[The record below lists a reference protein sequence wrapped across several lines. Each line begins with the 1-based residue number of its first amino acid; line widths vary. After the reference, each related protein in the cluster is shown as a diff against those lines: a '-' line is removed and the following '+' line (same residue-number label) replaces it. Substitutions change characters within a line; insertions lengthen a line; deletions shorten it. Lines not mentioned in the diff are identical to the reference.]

1 MSSAAKKK
9 MSVGSNWLGDLV
21 TSSPKS
27 VPSPADESI
36 SEVVIAKIWKPKQ
49 QRIYFDRAEIEK
61 LKTAIKDEGFR
72 GSVLV
77 TPLSDDH
84 SARTEGF
91 EYELVFG
98 ANRVTACEELGNTEI
113 RAEIKELDPK
123 QVRRIRFD
131 ENMVRKNLNHFE
143 VLLGYLELMADEA
156 GTTSEVVEQELN
168 QMSNS
173 AKRGGDISE
182 AVSNHIE
189 LYQSILD
196 RYKGG
201 KLTTFRSKL
210 IRFRSLP
217 DDVRAALDAGK
228 VDASKALELGSVK
241 NAEERADLLDWV
253 ISDNPPV
260 AEIRKEKRQRTER
273 IEPEKKEKKK
283 PTVNMKKASSAID
296 ELTSLLQCKSL
307 ETKNKEA
314 SELLSQINELIAQ
327 LQKIV

>member
-9 MSVGSNWLGDLV
+9 MSVGSNWLGGLV
-21 TSSPKS
+21 TPIEDTAS
-27 VPSPADESI
+27 VDEAI
-36 SEVVIAKIWKPKQ
+36 TEVAITKIWKPKQ
-49 QRIYFDRAEIEK
+49 QRIYFDRTEVEK

-72 GSVLV
+72 GAVLV
-77 TPLSDDH
+77 TPLSADH
-84 SARTEGF
+84 SARVEGF

-98 ANRVTACEELGNTEI
+98 ANRVMACEELGNTTI
-113 RAEIKELDPK
+113 RAEVKELDPQ

-156 GTTSEVVEQELN
+156 GTTAEVVEQELN

-173 AKRGGDISE
+173 AKRGGNLSE
-182 AVSNHIE
+182 DVSGHIE
-189 LYQSILD
+189 RYQAVLN
-196 RYKGG
+196 RYGGG

-217 DDVRAALDAGK
+217 PDVRTVLDAGK

-241 NAEERADLLDWV
+241 NADERSDLLDWV

-260 AEIRKEKRQRTER
+260 ADIRKEKRQRTEQR
-273 IEPEKKEKKK
+273 TPDKEQEK
-283 PTVNMKKASSAID
+283 PTANMKKASIAVT
-296 ELTSLLQCKSL
+296 ELTSLLQSGSL
-307 ETKNKEA
+307 RPKNKEA
-314 SELLSQINELIAQ
+314 SELLSQIGDLIAK
-327 LQKIV
+327 LKSLE

>member
-9 MSVGSNWLGDLV
+9 MSVGSNWLGELV
-21 TSSPKS
+21 TTASGTAVSST
-27 VPSPADESI
+27 DESI
-36 SEVVIAKIWKPKQ
+36 SEIAIAKIWKPKQ
-49 QRIYFDRAEIEK
+49 QRIYFDRAEVEK
-61 LKTAIKDEGFR
+61 LKAAIKDEGFR
-72 GSVLV
+72 GAVLV
-77 TPLSDDH
+77 TPLSNDH

-98 ANRVTACEELGNTEI
+98 ANRVMACEELGNDQI
-113 RAEIKELDPK
+113 RAEIKKLDPK

-143 VLLGYLELMADEA
+143 ALLGYLELMADESEA
-156 GTTSEVVEQELN
+156 TPEVVEQELN

-173 AKRGGDISE
+173 AKRGSE
-182 AVSNHIE
+182 LSDDVSNRIE
-189 LYQSILD
+189 IYQAVLD
-196 RYKGG
+196 RYNGG

-217 DDVRAALDAGK
+217 DDVRAALDTGK

-241 NAEERADLLDWV
+241 DSDERADLLDWV

-260 AEIRKEKRQRTER
+260 AEIRKEKRQRA
-273 IEPEKKEKKK
+273 EPTVDKEAKK
-283 PTVNMKKASSAID
+283 PTANMKKASSAVT
-296 ELTSLLQCKSL
+296 ELNSLLQGGALRSRS
-307 ETKNKEA
+307 KEA
-314 SELLSQINELIAQ
+314 SELLSQINKLIAQ

>member
-9 MSVGSNWLGDLV
+9 MSVGSNWLGGLV
-21 TSSPKS
+21 TTPSESASSLT
-27 VPSPADESI
+27 DESI
-36 SEVVIAKIWKPKQ
+36 SEIAIAKIWKPTQ
-49 QRIYFDRAEIEK
+49 QRIYFDRAEVEK

-84 SARTEGF
+84 SARTEGL

-98 ANRVTACEELGNTEI
+98 ANRVMACEELGNTRI
-113 RAEIKELDPK
+113 RAEIKKLDPK

-156 GTTSEVVEQELN
+156 ATTPEVVEQELN

-173 AKRGGDISE
+173 AKRGGELSND
-182 AVSNHIE
+182 VSNRIG
-189 LYQSILD
+189 LYQAILD
-196 RYKGG
+196 RYNGG

-217 DDVRAALDAGK
+217 ADVRAALDAGK

-241 NAEERADLLDWV
+241 NADERADLLDWV
-253 ISDNPPV
+253 LSNNPPV
-260 AEIRKEKRQRTER
+260 ADIRKEKRQRTENVA
-273 IEPEKKEKKK
+273 EKEEKK
-283 PTVNMKKASSAID
+283 PTANMKKASSAVN
-296 ELTSLLQCKSL
+296 ELTSLLKKGSL
-307 ETKNKEA
+307 RTKNKKA
-314 SELLSQINELIAQ
+314 GELLSQINELIAQ
-327 LQKIV
+327 IQSLE

>member
-9 MSVGSNWLGDLV
+9 MSVGSNWLGSLV
-21 TSSPKS
+21 THDDSAPS
-27 VPSPADESI
+27 VDESI
-36 SEVVIAKIWKPKQ
+36 AEVAIAKIWKPKQ
-49 QRIYFDRAEIEK
+49 QRIYFDRAEVEK

-72 GSVLV
+72 GAVLV

-84 SARTEGF
+84 SARGEGF

-98 ANRVTACEELGNTEI
+98 ANRMTACEELESTTI
-113 RAEIKELDPK
+113 RAEVKELDPQ

-156 GTTSEVVEQELN
+156 GTTAEVVEQELN
-168 QMSNS
+168 QMSNL
-173 AKRGGDISE
+173 AKRGGDLSE
-182 AVSNHIE
+182 DVSHHIE
-189 LYQSILD
+189 LYQAILD
-196 RYKGG
+196 RYNGG

-217 DDVRAALDAGK
+217 TDVRTALDTGK

-241 NAEERADLLDWV
+241 NADERSDLLDWV

-260 AEIRKEKRQRTER
+260 ADIRKEKRQRIEEPTLDSTEK
-273 IEPEKKEKKK
+273 EP
-283 PTVNMKKASSAID
+283 TDNMQKASSAVT
-296 ELTSLLQCKSL
+296 ELTSLLQNGSLKTKSR
-307 ETKNKEA
+307 EA
-314 SELLSQINELIAQ
+314 SELLFQISDLIRK
-327 LQKIV
+327 LKILP

>member
-9 MSVGSNWLGDLV
+9 MSVGSNWLGSLV
-21 TSSPKS
+21 T
-27 VPSPADESI
+27 PSEDTSIVDESI
-36 SEVVIAKIWKPKQ
+36 TEVAITKIWKPKQ
-49 QRIYFDRAEIEK
+49 QRIYFDRAEVEK

-72 GSVLV
+72 GAVLV
-77 TPLSDDH
+77 TPLSADH
-84 SARTEGF
+84 SARAENF

-98 ANRVTACEELGNTEI
+98 ANRVMACEELGNATI
-113 RAEIKELDPK
+113 RAEIKELDPH

-143 VLLGYLELMADEA
+143 ILLGYLELMADEA
-156 GTTSEVVEQELN
+156 GTTTEVVEQELN

-173 AKRGGDISE
+173 AKRGGDLSKD
-182 AVSNHIE
+182 VSSHIE
-189 LYQSILD
+189 LYQAVLD

-217 DDVRAALDAGK
+217 VDVRTALDAGK

-241 NAEERADLLDWV
+241 NTDERSDLLDWV

-260 AEIRKEKRQRTER
+260 ADIRKEKRQRTR
-273 IEPEKKEKKK
+273 ATLDKIEKK
-283 PTVNMKKASSAID
+283 PTANMKKASSAVN
-296 ELTSLLQCKSL
+296 ELTFILQSELLK
-307 ETKNKEA
+307 TKNEEA
-314 SELLSQINELIAQ
+314 SELLSQISELIKQ
-327 LQKIV
+327 LKNLG

>member
-1 MSSAAKKK
+1 MSSTAKKK
-9 MSVGSNWLGDLV
+9 MSVGSNWLGGLV
-21 TSSPKS
+21 TASPESVSSS
-27 VPSPADESI
+27 TDESI
-36 SEVVIAKIWKPKQ
+36 SEVAIAKIWKPKQ
-49 QRIYFDRAEIEK
+49 QRLYFDRAEVEK
-61 LKTAIKDEGFR
+61 LKTAIEDEGFR
-72 GSVLV
+72 GVVLV
-77 TPLSDDH
+77 TPLPENH

-98 ANRVTACEELGNTEI
+98 ANRVMACEELGHKKI

-143 VLLGYLELMADEA
+143 ILLGYLELMADES
-156 GTTSEVVEQELN
+156 GTTPEVVEQELN

-173 AKRGGDISE
+173 AKRGGDLSDS
-182 AVSNHIE
+182 VSNRIE
-189 LYQSILD
+189 LYQAILD

-253 ISDNPPV
+253 IADNPPV
-260 AEIRKEKRQRTER
+260 ADIRKEKRQRTGLST
-273 IEPEKKEKKK
+273 EKKEKKK
-283 PTVNMKKASSAID
+283 PTVNMKKASNAVN
-296 ELTSLLQCKSL
+296 ELTSLLQGSSL
-307 ETKNKEA
+307 ATKNKKA
-314 SELLSQINELIAQ
+314 GELLSQINELIEQ
-327 LQKIV
+327 LQKVV

>member
-9 MSVGSNWLGDLV
+9 MSVGSNWLGGLV
-21 TSSPKS
+21 TPAESASS
-27 VPSPADESI
+27 VDESI
-36 SEVVIAKIWKPKQ
+36 AEVAIAKIWKPKQ
-49 QRIYFDRAEIEK
+49 QRIYFDRAEVEK

-72 GSVLV
+72 GAVLV

-84 SARTEGF
+84 SARSEGF

-98 ANRVTACEELGNTEI
+98 ANRVTACEELGNTTI
-113 RAEIKELDPK
+113 RAEVQELNPQ

-156 GTTSEVVEQELN
+156 GTTTEVVEQELN
-168 QMSNS
+168 QMSNL
-173 AKRGGDISE
+173 AKRGGDLSE
-182 AVSNHIE
+182 DVSGHIK
-189 LYQSILD
+189 LYQAILD
-196 RYKGG
+196 RYDGG

-217 DDVRAALDAGK
+217 TDVRTALDAGK

-241 NAEERADLLDWV
+241 NTDERSDLLDWV

-260 AEIRKEKRQRTER
+260 ADIRKEKRQRV
-273 IEPEKKEKKK
+273 EPTTTTAKEEKK
-283 PTVNMKKASSAID
+283 PTANMKKASNAVT
-296 ELTSLLQCKSL
+296 ELTSLLQDGSLRAKS
-307 ETKNKEA
+307 KKA
-314 SELLSQINELIAQ
+314 SELLSQINELIDQ
-327 LQKIV
+327 LQKLG